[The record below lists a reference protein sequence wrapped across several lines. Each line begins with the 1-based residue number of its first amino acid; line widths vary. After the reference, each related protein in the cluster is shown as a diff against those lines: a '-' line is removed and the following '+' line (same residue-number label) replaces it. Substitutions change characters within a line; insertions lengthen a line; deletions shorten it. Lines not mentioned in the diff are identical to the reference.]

1 MQTDTET
8 IIIHT
13 DLTDSIKALQTI
25 QGELRMAQIGL
36 TINNIGHHDIETRR
50 RQILGD
56 IISSLSTEIDAALDR
71 LNTLF
76 EKHHKDDYVRQ
87 TRAFEF
93 LGDMLS
99 GITGV
104 PSARDH
110 RALLERVQMLRLD
123 NEGIKNLMSSR
134 NAQHRLLLKTMT
146 QQSNKI
152 TRLHN
157 RLLTTERYILQHDRD
172 DLQLAGILALQD
184 KAQLALRHMD
194 RIYIK
199 VNNILMLGDNDQL
212 SRYGISK
219 KELGVILD
227 SIILR
232 RKTGVPIYGRDEIEN
247 YYKLKLSHSWTIPA
261 MHEVVTLIQIPISPL
276 LSKTEL
282 KILDTKNTMSTD
294 LTMAVIDN
302 QANSFRYLSLAD
314 FHRCTEL
321 KGRLICQKRLIQILP
336 PMGCSLRLKN
346 CELWA
351 TLVVHDITNTD
362 FIFISNKNATQIS
375 VTCGKQDPVSQT
387 LPTSAMVKVPLSCS
401 VTSDTFSIE
410 SSAIHNIIDI
420 QGDKPTIDIQID
432 VNPTVLSSTPI
443 KNLTESVDFNRENL
457 TELRRLS
464 DRFENDLDQQ
474 RQSFNDK
481 WNSIDTG
488 SIWYDLA
495 NWTLIGICMVA
506 CIILCLWLVRLTC
519 DNNTIEGNQIRD
531 RQEQETI
538 TSELLDR
545 ITALETAAALIG
557 AELRRNNESRV

>member
-13 DLTDSIKALQTI
+13 DLTDSIKALKTI

-36 TINNIGHHDIETRR
+36 TINNIGHHDIETQR

-123 NEGIKNLMSSR
+123 NEGIKNLMTSR

-294 LTMAVIDN
+294 LTMAVIDS

-375 VTCGKQDPVSQT
+375 VTCGKQDPVSQI

-538 TSELLDR
+538 TSDLLDR
-545 ITALETAAALIG
+545 ISALETAAALIG
-557 AELRRNNESRV
+557 AELRRHNESRV